1 MNTSGVSVMASPEKI
16 KPDCSVELSRDSIL
30 GASDLPV
37 VPVEVPEWGG
47 TVYVRS
53 ITAGERDKFEA
64 SVNNGT
70 RQNLENFRARFAVL
84 VLCDDA
90 GNRLFSDSD
99 ANALS
104 QKSAS
109 ALQTILSA
117 GMTHNAMR
125 AEDVP
130 EMEKN

>member
-1 MNTSGVSVMASPEKI
+1 MASPEKI